1 MLEKRHDAL
10 LPNGDI
16 LFFDEYF
23 SKVTLFATE
32 VGILAVNLDKINL
45 DDDNNIYED
54 DLETI
59 VHVRFL
65 TCRNKFE
72 KHKSFKTE
80 ISKEL
85 MPVS

>member
-10 LPNGDI
+10 LTNDDI

-23 SKVTLFATE
+23 SKVTFFANE
-32 VGILAVNLDKINL
+32 VDILAVNLDKINF
-45 DDDNNIYED
+45 DDDNNFYED

-59 VHVRFL
+59 VHVRLL

-72 KHKSFKTE
+72 KHKSFKT
-80 ISKEL
+80 
-85 MPVS
+85 